1 MGVYVHLEYESVHE
15 DGLGLVVF
23 EVVETHR
30 QESEQLQR
38 GRKKRRRRRKMGY
51 REIKEGNWVNTRRA
65 GVWVGG
71 WVGVCV

>member
-38 GRKKRRRRRKMGY
+38 GGG
-51 REIKEGNWVNTRRA
+51 IGS
-65 GVWVGG
+65 GGGGGG
-71 WVGVCV
+71 WVRGRREGGWVVGWVP